1 MESRSGFEVSG
12 PMGDQLHVLPDH
24 LLLSCMDVQP
34 ITSVRAGVVVPG
46 MSLRRAD
53 IEDAAVTVLE
63 FVPTPKAV
71 SPGVSRLKVSKA
83 LGRKLRAAL
92 GCAKQRLGICV
103 VIADVQA

>member
-1 MESRSGFEVSG
+1 M
-12 PMGDQLHVLPDH
+12 
-24 LLLSCMDVQP
+24 
-34 ITSVRAGVVVPG
+34 TSVQAGVVGPG

-53 IEDAAVTVLE
+53 IADAAVTVLE
-63 FVPTPKAV
+63 VVPTHEAV
-71 SPGVSRLKVSKA
+71 CPGVSRLKVSKA